1 MKLQATIC
9 RLPTAKRKSE
19 SGFSLVTAIFLLVV
33 LAGLGAA
40 MVTFFT
46 TQQQSLAKDVLG
58 SRAYQAAQVGI
69 EWAAYGVEQTPQT
82 VPATLWPGCATGATF
97 AAGTLG
103 GTLAPYTVTVTCTS
117 VSFSEG
123 TTVPP
128 GTSTIYI
135 YYIISTATGV
145 NGAAA
150 GSADFVQRVITVRM
164 GR

>member
-1 MKLQATIC
+1 MKPEVTNC
-9 RLPTAKRKSE
+9 RPQIGKRRSE

-58 SRAYQAAQVGI
+58 SRAYQAARVGL
-69 EWAAYGVEQTPQT
+69 EWAVYEIEQTPQT
-82 VPATLWPGCATGATF
+82 VPATLWAACPGALATVANFPTGNLA
-97 AAGTLG
+97 
-103 GTLAPYTVTVTCTS
+103 GTLAPFNVVVRCSSLPFT
-117 VSFSEG
+117 EG
-123 TTVPP
+123 AAGP
-128 GTSTIYI
+128 TIYI
-135 YYIISTATGV
+135 YDITSTATGV

-150 GSADFVQRVITVRM
+150 GSADYVERVMTIRM